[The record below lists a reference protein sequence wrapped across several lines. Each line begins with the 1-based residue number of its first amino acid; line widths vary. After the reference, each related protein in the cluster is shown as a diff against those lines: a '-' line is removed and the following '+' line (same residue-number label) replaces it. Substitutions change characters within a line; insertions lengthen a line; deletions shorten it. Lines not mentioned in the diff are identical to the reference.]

1 MNSKGTVGTKAQL
14 YVTQKGVGV
23 VSVLRMSM
31 LRQAITYNMIE
42 NVEVRVV
49 FLFFVVLLLF
59 FCSFVSQIL
68 SSVSRATNVMM
79 IAFTQYK
86 RKHREGSESARGSGV
101 LKKKQLRIPFVLSFK
116 LLTFFCFNS
125 RELLVQFENKE
136 QLQQAFELTQHMRDT
151 R

>member
-31 LRQAITYNMIE
+31 LRQAIAYNMIE
-42 NVEVRVV
+42 NVEVRKE
-49 FLFFVVLLLF
+49 VVLPFVF
-59 FCSFVSQIL
+59 FTFSSFVSQIL

-101 LKKKQLRIPFVLSFK
+101 LKKKQLRIRFVL
-116 LLTFFCFNS
+116 
-125 RELLVQFENKE
+125 
-136 QLQQAFELTQHMRDT
+136 
-151 R
+151 